1 MAKKSGF
8 RIGEVCR
15 ELDLQPYVLRYW
27 ETEFPVLQA
36 PAGGGAQRS
45 YSEREVDVLRRIKR
59 LLYEEGY
66 TIAGA
71 KKKLDSE
78 LAAGF
83 PLADA
88 AGSLFATDPAT
99 AVDGE
104 ASAEPGSGPP
114 PLDSARAQRIELV
127 RSGVAA
133 ALEEARALRVLLRG
147 APERRPKRSSS

>member
-1 MAKKSGF
+1 MAKKSGS

-36 PAGGGAQRS
+36 PAVAGTQRS
-45 YSEREVDVLRRIKR
+45 YSEREVQVLRRIKR

-71 KKKLDSE
+71 KKKLDGE

-83 PLADA
+83 TLGE
-88 AGSLFATDPAT
+88 AGGSRSSRSRARGAGESST
-99 AVDGE
+99 AVHEGV
-104 ASAEPGSGPP
+104 A
-114 PLDSARAQRIELV
+114 LQRRQRAGAADEHV
-127 RSGVAA
+127 RSELA
-133 ALEEARALRVLLRG
+133 ALDNEG
-147 APERRPKRSSS
+147 AGRSCRLGSQVS

>member
-1 MAKKSGF
+1 MAKKCGF

-27 ETEFPVLQA
+27 ETEFPVLQP
-36 PAGGGAQRS
+36 PAGAGAQRS
-45 YSEREVDVLRRIKR
+45 YSEREIDVLRRIKR

-71 KKKLDSE
+71 KKKLDGE

-83 PLADA
+83 PLADS
-88 AGSLFATDPAT
+88 AGSLFATDSASPVEA
-99 AVDGE
+99 E
-104 ASAEPGSGPP
+104 ASAEADSISPA
-114 PLDSARAQRIELV
+114 LDSARAQQIELV

-133 ALEEARALRVLLRG
+133 ALEEARALQVLLRG

>member
-1 MAKKSGF
+1 MAKKTGF

-36 PAGGGAQRS
+36 PAGAGSQRS
-45 YSEREVDVLRRIKR
+45 YSEREVQVLRRVKR

-71 KKKLDSE
+71 KKKLDAE

-83 PLADA
+83 TSTEAG
-88 AGSLFATDPAT
+88 GSLFAVET
-99 AVDGE
+99 AGE
-104 ASAEPGSGPP
+104 AVAASGVGEAAAAPK
-114 PLDSARAQRIELV
+114 LDSARAQRIEQL
-127 RSGVAA
+127 RSGLAT
-133 ALEEARALRVLLRG
+133 ALEEARALQSSLRAG
-147 APERRPKRSSS
+147 SDRKAD